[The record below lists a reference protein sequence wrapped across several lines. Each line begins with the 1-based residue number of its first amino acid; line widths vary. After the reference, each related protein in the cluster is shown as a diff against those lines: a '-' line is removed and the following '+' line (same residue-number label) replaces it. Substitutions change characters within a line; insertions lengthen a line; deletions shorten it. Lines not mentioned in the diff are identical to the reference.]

1 MPPEYAIGGLF
12 SIKSYVFSFGVL
24 VLQILSGKRNR
35 GFYHPDQSLSLLG
48 HVSDV

>member
-24 VLQILSGKRNR
+24 VLETLSGKRNR
-35 GFYHPDQSLSLLG
+35 GFYHPYQSLSLLG